1 MLVTLNE
8 TLKLAEE
15 KNIALGGFN
24 ITNLES
30 LRSVLGAAEKLQLP
44 VALMFAQIHAH
55 MIPLSLIGPAIVR
68 CAEEADIPVTAHL
81 DHGADLD
88 YLKQALDMGFT
99 SIMYDGSQ
107 LPYEENLENTCKAVE
122 LAAQYGASVEAELGT
137 MGKREIGDGSSGGE
151 KGNTKIYTDPELAA
165 QFIRESGIDALAC
178 SFGTT
183 HGIYLT
189 KPKLDLDIVRRI
201 RELTNGFPIVMH
213 GGSGVSEEDYRRCIA
228 AGVRKINYFTYMD
241 KAGGSAAK
249 AFADNVEDGKPV
261 FFSDVINAAQEAM
274 EADVARTLKIFANL

>member
-8 TLKLAEE
+8 TLKTADE
-15 KNIALGGFN
+15 KKIALGGFN

-55 MIPLSLIGPAIVR
+55 MIPLSLIGPVIVR
-68 CAEEADIPVTAHL
+68 CAEEAAVPVTAHL
-81 DHGADLD
+81 DHGADLE

-107 LPYEENLENTCKAVE
+107 LPYEENLENTRKAVE
-122 LAAQYGASVEAELGT
+122 LAAKYGASVEAELGT
-137 MGKREIGDGSSGGE
+137 MGKREAGDGSSGGE
-151 KGNTKIYTDPELAA
+151 NNKKIYTDPELAV
-165 QFIRESGIDALAC
+165 QFIKESGIDALAC

-201 RELTNGFPIVMH
+201 RALTNGFPIVMH
-213 GGSGVSEEDYRRCIA
+213 GGSGVSAEDYRRCIA

-249 AFADNVEDGKPV
+249 AFACSVDEGKPV

-274 EADVARTLKIFANL
+274 EADVEKTMRVFANL

>member
-30 LRSVLGAAEKLQLP
+30 LRSVLAAAEKLQLP
-44 VALMFAQIHAH
+44 VVLMFAQIHAH
-55 MIPLSLIGPAIVR
+55 MIPLSLIGPPLVK
-68 CAEEADIPVTAHL
+68 CAEEAGIPVAAHL
-81 DHGADLD
+81 DHGADLE
-88 YLKQALDMGFT
+88 YLKQALDLGFT

-107 LPYEENLENTCKAVE
+107 LPYEENLENTRRAVE
-122 LAAQYGASVEAELGT
+122 LAAEYGASVEAELGT
-137 MGKREIGDGSSGGE
+137 MGKREVGDGSAGGE
-151 KGNTKIYTDPELAA
+151 NNKKIYTDPLLAA

-189 KPKLDLDIVRRI
+189 KPKLDLDIVRQI
-201 RELTNGFPIVMH
+201 RDLTDGFPIVMH

-249 AFADNVEDGKPV
+249 DFADSIEDGKPV
-261 FFSDVINAAQEAM
+261 FFSDVIRAAQEAM
-274 EADVARTLKIFANL
+274 EADVEKTMRVFANL

>member
-1 MLVTLNE
+1 MLVSLNN
-8 TLKLAEE
+8 TLKYAEE

-30 LRSVLGAAEKLQLP
+30 LRSVLSAAEKLQLP
-44 VALMFAQIHAH
+44 VVLMFAQIHAH
-55 MIPLSLIGPAIVR
+55 MIPLSLIGPSMVR
-68 CAEEADIPVTAHL
+68 CAEETGIPVTVHL

-88 YLKQALDMGFT
+88 YLRQALDLGFT

-107 LPYEENLENTCKAVE
+107 LPYEENLENTRKAVE
-122 LAAQYGASVEAELGT
+122 LAAHYGASVEAELGT
-137 MGKREIGDGSSGGE
+137 MGKRETGDGSSGGE
-151 KGNTKIYTDPELAA
+151 NNRKIYTDPALAA
-165 QFIRESGIDALAC
+165 QFIKESGIDALAC

-201 RELTNGFPIVMH
+201 RELTDGFPIVMH
-213 GGSGVSEEDYRRCIA
+213 GGSGVSEEDYRRCIE

-249 AFADNVEDGKPV
+249 AYAEGIEDGKPV
-261 FFSDVINAAQEAM
+261 FFSDIIKTAQEAM
-274 EADVARTLKIFANL
+274 EADVERTLRVFAHL

>member
-8 TLKLAEE
+8 TLKTADE
-15 KNIALGGFN
+15 KKIALGGFN

-55 MIPLSLIGPAIVR
+55 MIPLSLIGPVIVR
-68 CAEEADIPVTAHL
+68 CAEEAAVPVTAHL
-81 DHGADLD
+81 DHGADLE

-107 LPYEENLENTCKAVE
+107 LPYEENLENTRKAVE
-122 LAAQYGASVEAELGT
+122 LAAKYGASVEAELGT
-137 MGKREIGDGSSGGE
+137 MGKREAGDGSSGGE
-151 KGNTKIYTDPELAA
+151 NNKKIYTDPEFAV
-165 QFIRESGIDALAC
+165 QFIKESGIDALAC

-201 RELTNGFPIVMH
+201 RALTNGFPIVMH
-213 GGSGVSEEDYRRCIA
+213 GGSGVSAEDYRRCIA

-249 AFADNVEDGKPV
+249 AFADSVTEGKPV
-261 FFSDVINAAQEAM
+261 FFSDVISAAQEAM
-274 EADVARTLKIFANL
+274 EADVEKTMRVFANL

>member
-1 MLVTLNE
+1 MLVSLNN
-8 TLKLAEE
+8 TLKYAEE

-30 LRSVLGAAEKLQLP
+30 LRSVLSAAEKLQLP
-44 VALMFAQIHAH
+44 VVLMFAQIHAH
-55 MIPLSLIGPAIVR
+55 MIPLSLIGPSMVR
-68 CAEEADIPVTAHL
+68 CAEETGIPVTVHL

-88 YLKQALDMGFT
+88 YLRQALDLGFT

-107 LPYEENLENTCKAVE
+107 LPYEENLENTRKAVE
-122 LAAQYGASVEAELGT
+122 LAAHYGASVEAELGT
-137 MGKREIGDGSSGGE
+137 MGKRETGDGSSGGE
-151 KGNTKIYTDPELAA
+151 NNRKIYTDPALAA
-165 QFIRESGIDALAC
+165 QFIKESGIDALAC

-201 RELTNGFPIVMH
+201 RELTDGFPIVMH
-213 GGSGVSEEDYRRCIA
+213 GGSGVSEEDYRRCIK

-249 AFADNVEDGKPV
+249 AYAESIEDGKPV
-261 FFSDVINAAQEAM
+261 FFSDIIKTAQEAM
-274 EADVARTLKIFANL
+274 ETDVERTLRVFAHL

>member
-8 TLKLAEE
+8 TLKLAEA
-15 KNIALGGFN
+15 KNMALGGFN
-24 ITNLES
+24 ITNMES
-30 LRSVLGAAEKLQLP
+30 LRSVLSAAEKLQLP
-44 VALMFAQIHAH
+44 VILMFAQIHAH
-55 MIPLSLIGPAIVR
+55 MIPLPLIGPVMVR
-68 CAEEADIPVTAHL
+68 CAEEAGVPVTVHL
-81 DHGADLD
+81 DHGADLE
-88 YLKQALDMGFT
+88 YLRQALDLGFT

-107 LPYEENLENTCKAVE
+107 LPYEENLENTRKAVE

-137 MGKREIGDGSSGGE
+137 MGKRETGDGSSGGE
-151 KGNTKIYTDPELAA
+151 NNKKIYTDPLLAA

-201 RELTNGFPIVMH
+201 RELTGGFPIVMH
-213 GGSGVSEEDYRRCIA
+213 GGSGVSEEDYRRCIE

-249 AFADNVEDGKPV
+249 AYAESIEAGKPV
-261 FFSDVINAAQEAM
+261 FYSDIVREAENAM
-274 EADVARTLKIFANL
+274 EADVERTLRVFAHL

>member
-1 MLVTLNE
+1 MLVSLNK
-8 TLKLAEE
+8 TLKFAEE

-30 LRSVLGAAEKLQLP
+30 LRSVLSAAEKLQLP
-44 VALMFAQIHAH
+44 VVLMFAQIHAH
-55 MIPLSLIGPAIVR
+55 MIPLSLIGPSMVR
-68 CAEEADIPVTAHL
+68 CAEETGIPVTVHL

-88 YLKQALDMGFT
+88 YLRQALDLGFT

-107 LPYEENLENTCKAVE
+107 LPYEENLENTRKAVE
-122 LAAQYGASVEAELGT
+122 LAAHYGASVEAELGT
-137 MGKREIGDGSSGGE
+137 MGKRETGDGSSGGE
-151 KGNTKIYTDPELAA
+151 NNRKIYTDPALAA
-165 QFIRESGIDALAC
+165 QFIKESGIDALAC

-201 RELTNGFPIVMH
+201 RELTDGFPIVMH
-213 GGSGVSEEDYRRCIA
+213 GGSGVSEEDYRRCIE

-249 AFADNVEDGKPV
+249 AYAEGIEDGKPV
-261 FFSDVINAAQEAM
+261 FFSDIIKTAQEAM
-274 EADVARTLKIFANL
+274 EADVERTLRVFAHL

>member
-8 TLKLAEE
+8 TLKIADE
-15 KNIALGGFN
+15 KKIALGGFN

-55 MIPLSLIGPAIVR
+55 MIPLSLIGPVIVR
-68 CAEEADIPVTAHL
+68 CAEEAAVPVTAHL
-81 DHGADLD
+81 DHGADLE

-107 LPYEENLENTCKAVE
+107 LPYEENLENTRKAVE
-122 LAAQYGASVEAELGT
+122 LAAKYGASVEAELGT
-137 MGKREIGDGSSGGE
+137 MGKREAGDGSSGGE
-151 KGNTKIYTDPELAA
+151 NNKKIYTDPELAV
-165 QFIRESGIDALAC
+165 QFIKESGIDALAC

-201 RELTNGFPIVMH
+201 RALTNGFPIVMH
-213 GGSGVSEEDYRRCIA
+213 GGSGVSAEDYRRCIA

-249 AFADNVEDGKPV
+249 AFACSVDEGKPV

-274 EADVARTLKIFANL
+274 EADVEKTMRVFANL

>member
-8 TLKLAEE
+8 TLKTADE
-15 KNIALGGFN
+15 KKIALGGFN

-55 MIPLSLIGPAIVR
+55 MIPLSLIGPVIVR
-68 CAEEADIPVTAHL
+68 CAEEAAVPVTAHL
-81 DHGADLD
+81 DHGADLE

-107 LPYEENLENTCKAVE
+107 LPYEENLENTRKAVE
-122 LAAQYGASVEAELGT
+122 LAAKYGASVEAELGT
-137 MGKREIGDGSSGGE
+137 MGKREAGDGSSGCE
-151 KGNTKIYTDPELAA
+151 NNKKIYTDPELAV
-165 QFIRESGIDALAC
+165 QFIKESGIDALAC

-201 RELTNGFPIVMH
+201 RALTNGFPIVMH
-213 GGSGVSEEDYRRCIA
+213 GGSGVSAEDYRRCIA

-249 AFADNVEDGKPV
+249 AFADSVTEGKPV

-274 EADVARTLKIFANL
+274 EADVEKTMRVFANL

>member
-8 TLKLAEE
+8 TLKIADE
-15 KNIALGGFN
+15 KKIALGGFN

-55 MIPLSLIGPAIVR
+55 MIPLSLIGPVIVR
-68 CAEEADIPVTAHL
+68 CAEEAAVPVTAHL
-81 DHGADLD
+81 DHGADLE

-107 LPYEENLENTCKAVE
+107 LPYEENLENTRKAVE
-122 LAAQYGASVEAELGT
+122 LAAKYGASVEAELGT
-137 MGKREIGDGSSGGE
+137 MGKREAGDGSSGGE
-151 KGNTKIYTDPELAA
+151 NNKKIYTDPELAV
-165 QFIRESGIDALAC
+165 QFIKESGIDALAC

-201 RELTNGFPIVMH
+201 RALTNGFPIVMH
-213 GGSGVSEEDYRRCIA
+213 GGSGVSAEDYRRCIA

-249 AFADNVEDGKPV
+249 AFADSVTEGKPV

-274 EADVARTLKIFANL
+274 EADVEKTMRVFANL